1 MSGQSV
7 RVLIVEDNADDA
19 ALMLRELE
27 RAGFS
32 TTFDRVTTREDY
44 LRALDSPYD
53 AILADFTLPR
63 FDALSALS
71 LLKERGH
78 DIPFIVVTGSVGEE
92 RAVSCMREG
101 AADCLLKDR
110 LVRLGPALRRV
121 LEEKRERDEKLVA
134 QRALSEQLEF
144 EALLASLSTKLISAR
159 PEMLDEALSDAL
171 RVMVQAQGFDRALVL
186 EFDDART
193 ALSISHEYPPSAPG
207 SETGT
212 WEMRERVLSGEAS
225 VLLRQGT
232 AGVTAAERAL
242 LQREGA
248 EMLVSLPFG
257 IEGRVAGSVLLIA
270 KGVVSN
276 WVGSTKTRARLVSEL
291 VASTLLRRRA
301 ELRREEAFAE
311 VEKLRKAAELER
323 DYLRQEVR
331 EDLGFGR
338 IIGSSP
344 ALREVLS
351 QVDAVADTRASVLIR
366 GESGVGKELVA
377 RAIHERGGRRTGPLV
392 KVNCAT
398 IPRELFESEFF
409 GHVKGSFTGAHKDR
423 VGRFELATGGTIF
436 LDELGELP
444 QDMQA
449 KLLRVLQEGEFER
462 IGDDRTRRTDVR
474 VIAATNR
481 DLEGDIEDGTF
492 RRDLY
497 YRLSVFPIEVPPLRA
512 RREDILPLAE
522 HFLAVHTR
530 TLGRPSFAFL
540 PEQKAAL
547 LAYDWPG
554 NIRELQHVLERAV
567 ILSRGSALRLEL
579 PVAHQLP
586 TPPKA
591 EAGAEDLILS
601 DGELRDLERKNLL
614 RALDRSV
621 WRISG
626 RGGASEILGLS
637 PSTLRD
643 RMKALGIQR
652 PEG

>member
-1 MSGQSV
+1 MSGQPV
-7 RVLIVEDNADDA
+7 RVLILEDNADDA
-19 ALMLRELE
+19 TLMLRELE

-32 TTFDRVTTREDY
+32 TSSDRVTTREDY
-44 LRALDSPYD
+44 LAALDRDYD
-53 AILADFTLPR
+53 AILADFTLPQ

-71 LLKERGH
+71 LLRERGR
-78 DIPFIVVTGSVGEE
+78 DTPFIVITGSVGEE

-121 LEEKRERDEKLVA
+121 LEEKRERDEKLLA

-159 PEMLDEALSDAL
+159 PQELDEALTGAL
-171 RVMVQAQGFDRALVL
+171 CVMAKAQGFDRALVL
-186 EFDDART
+186 DLEHGEDRIVA
-193 ALSISHEYPPSAPG
+193 SHEYPASRV
-207 SETGT
+207 SEADFS
-212 WEMRERVLSGEAS
+212 ELRERVLSGEPS
-225 VLLRQGT
+225 VLLGNASPGPKTGEQ
-232 AGVTAAERAL
+232 AL
-242 LQREGA
+242 LAREGA
-248 EMLVSLPFG
+248 AMLVSLP
-257 IEGRVAGSVLLIA
+257 IAVEGRVVGSVLFVS
-270 KGVVSN
+270 KNVVAH

-301 ELRREEAFAE
+301 ERRREEAFAE
-311 VEKLRKAAELER
+311 VEKLRKAAEAER

-338 IIGSSP
+338 IIGSSA
-344 ALREVLS
+344 ALNEVLS

-377 RAIHERGGRRTGPLV
+377 RAIHERGSRRTGPLV

-481 DLEGDIEDGTF
+481 DLEGDIEAGTF

-497 YRLSVFPIEVPPLRA
+497 YRLSVFPIEVPPLRG
-512 RREDILPLAE
+512 RRDDILPLAE

-530 TLGRPSFAFL
+530 ALSRPNFSFT

-567 ILSRGSALRLEL
+567 ILSRGSALKLEL
-579 PVAHQLP
+579 PAAHATP
-586 TPPKA
+586 APPKA
-591 EAGAEDLILS
+591 TEDDSILS
-601 DGELRDLERKNLL
+601 DEELRELERKNLL

>member
-7 RVLIVEDNADDA
+7 RVLILEDNADDA
-19 ALMLRELE
+19 TLMLRELE

-44 LRALDSPYD
+44 LRALEAPYD

-71 LLKERGH
+71 LLKEGGH
-78 DIPFIVVTGSVGEE
+78 DIPFIVITGSVGEE

-186 EFDDART
+186 EFDDARSV
-193 ALSISHEYPPSAPG
+193 LSTSHEYPPRQAG
-207 SETGT
+207 SESDA
-212 WEMRERVLSGEAS
+212 WDMRERVLSGEAS
-225 VLLRQGT
+225 VLLRQGS
-232 AGVTAAERAL
+232 GLTAAERAL
-242 LQREGA
+242 LLREEA

-270 KGVVSN
+270 KGVVAN

-481 DLEGDIEDGTF
+481 DLEGDIEEGTF

-512 RREDILPLAE
+512 RRDDILPLAE

-530 TLGRPSFAFL
+530 TLGRPNFAFL

-547 LAYDWPG
+547 IAYDWPG

-579 PVAHQLP
+579 PVAHPLP
-586 TPPKA
+586 TPAKA
-591 EAGAEDLILS
+591 EEQDLILS
-601 DGELRDLERKNLL
+601 DGELRELERKNLL

>member
-1 MSGQSV
+1 
-7 RVLIVEDNADDA
+7 LILEDNADDA
-19 ALMLRELE
+19 TLMLRELE

-44 LRALDSPYD
+44 LRALEAPYD

-71 LLKERGH
+71 LLKEGGH
-78 DIPFIVVTGSVGEE
+78 DIPFIVITGSVGEE

-186 EFDDART
+186 EFDDARSV
-193 ALSISHEYPPSAPG
+193 LSTSHEYPPRRAG
-207 SETGT
+207 SESDA
-212 WEMRERVLSGEAS
+212 WDMRERVLSGEAS
-225 VLLRQGT
+225 VLLRQG
-232 AGVTAAERAL
+232 AGLTAAERAL
-242 LQREGA
+242 LLREEA

-270 KGVVSN
+270 KGVVAN

-301 ELRREEAFAE
+301 ELKREEAFAE

-481 DLEGDIEDGTF
+481 DLEGDIEEGTF

-530 TLGRPSFAFL
+530 TLGRPNFAFL

-579 PVAHQLP
+579 PVAHPLP
-586 TPPKA
+586 TQAKA
-591 EAGAEDLILS
+591 EEQDLILS
-601 DGELRDLERKNLL
+601 DGELRELERKNLL

>member
-1 MSGQSV
+1 VS
-7 RVLIVEDNADDA
+7 E
-19 ALMLRELE
+19 
-27 RAGFS
+27 
-32 TTFDRVTTREDY
+32 
-44 LRALDSPYD
+44 
-53 AILADFTLPR
+53 ADF
-63 FDALSALS
+63 
-71 LLKERGH
+71 
-78 DIPFIVVTGSVGEE
+78 
-92 RAVSCMREG
+92 
-101 AADCLLKDR
+101 
-110 LVRLGPALRRV
+110 
-121 LEEKRERDEKLVA
+121 
-134 QRALSEQLEF
+134 SEL
-144 EALLASLSTKLISAR
+144 
-159 PEMLDEALSDAL
+159 
-171 RVMVQAQGFDRALVL
+171 
-186 EFDDART
+186 
-193 ALSISHEYPPSAPG
+193 
-207 SETGT
+207 
-212 WEMRERVLSGEAS
+212 RERVLSGEPS
-225 VLLRQGT
+225 VLLGEASPVPK
-232 AGVTAAERAL
+232 AGERAL
-242 LQREGA
+242 LAREGA
-248 EMLVSLPFG
+248 AMLVSLP
-257 IEGRVAGSVLLIA
+257 IAVEGRVVGSVLFVS
-270 KGVVSN
+270 KNVVAH

-301 ELRREEAFAE
+301 ERRREEAFAE
-311 VEKLRKAAELER
+311 VEKLRKAAEAER

-338 IIGSSP
+338 IIGSSA
-344 ALREVLS
+344 ALNEVLS

-377 RAIHERGGRRTGPLV
+377 RAIHERGSRRTGPLV

-481 DLEGDIEDGTF
+481 DLEGDIEAGTF

-512 RREDILPLAE
+512 RRDDILPLAE

-530 TLGRPSFAFL
+530 ALARPNFSFT

-547 LAYDWPG
+547 LAYEWPG

-567 ILSRGSALRLEL
+567 ILSRGSTLKLEL
-579 PVAHQLP
+579 PAAHATP
-586 TPPKA
+586 SPPKVS
-591 EAGAEDLILS
+591 EDDSIMR
-601 DGELRDLERKNLL
+601 DEELRELERKNLL